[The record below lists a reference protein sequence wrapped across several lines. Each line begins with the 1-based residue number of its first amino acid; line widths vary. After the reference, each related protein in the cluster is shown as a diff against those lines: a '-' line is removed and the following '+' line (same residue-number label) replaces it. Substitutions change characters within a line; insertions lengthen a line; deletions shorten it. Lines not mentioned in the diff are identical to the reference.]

1 MNELI
6 KIKIITHFNSILI
19 VLISALILVLVIY
32 SINNHTTYPDKEH
45 SSQNEVHLRVFN
57 QSEVLGH

>member
-45 SSQNEVHLRVFN
+45 SSQNEVHLREFN